1 MESALVSIITPTYN
15 SSQFIAEAIRSV
27 QAQSY
32 GVWEIIVVDDCSTD
46 DTITILSQ
54 FLATDKRSNFKLDSN
69 SGTGIARNLGVEAH
83 GKFIAF

>member
-1 MESALVSIITPTYN
+1 MPTILHN
-15 SSQFIAEAIRSV
+15 LLLEAIRSV

-54 FLATDKRSNFKLDSN
+54 FLTDKRIQLLS
-69 SGTGIARNLGVEAH
+69 
-83 GKFIAF
+83 

>member
-1 MESALVSIITPTYN
+1 
-15 SSQFIAEAIRSV
+15 V

-54 FLATDKRSNFKLDSN
+54 FLATDKNESNFKLDSD
-69 SGTGIARNLGVEAH
+69 SGTPEI
-83 GKFIAF
+83 

>member
-1 MESALVSIITPTYN
+1 MESALVSIITLLTILHN
-15 SSQFIAEAIRSV
+15 LLLEAIRSV

-54 FLATDKRSNFKLDSN
+54 FLATDKNESNF
-69 SGTGIARNLGVEAH
+69 
-83 GKFIAF
+83 